1 MQNYEFILR
10 RHYPSSASC
19 IFTKSMDDNYHKIM
33 AHLSFIVG
41 ANMINAERLD
51 TRISGI
57 KEIIARL
64 ESKSGLSDK
73 EKLDMLLKRNVVESV
88 FEAKRSHVQ
97 LLQRGKVILWFLID

>member
-1 MQNYEFILR
+1 
-10 RHYPSSASC
+10 
-19 IFTKSMDDNYHKIM
+19 MDDNYHKIM
-33 AHLSFIVG
+33 AHLSFIVA

-57 KEIIARL
+57 KEVVARI

-73 EKLDMLLKRNVVESV
+73 EKLDLLLKKNVVESV

-97 LLQRGKVILWFLID
+97 LLQRGKAILWFLIDQGAFNEKEIRVVWSSTQKGEE